1 MIFTIIHVLLYCSF
15 TSKKTI
21 TDIRFSIFVVSLHR
35 EQHDD
40 KHFIYLFECS
50 FDCSYL
56 SWVCAAIETLKMN
69 LNIANPHSLVSSKF
83 HCCSTTFYFA
93 LTSHS
98 HRQCFDIS
106 KKKITF
112 LCIIN
117 NFDNTNQF
125 VCRTKYLDK
134 CKRKYF
140 MLHGS
145 FACTLD
151 ELVWGIGWRIVSG
164 NSSVCMK
171 EELQEKR
178 CVVWNS
184 FVIVI
189 FYVLPRAKFTLHI
202 FSKSIRFLKPSNIF
216 IIFFSLFYI
225 IHSLRTLCFAFL
237 KTLNLLFKQGVV
249 KFLSE
254 YNYMQSTS
262 FLSIMMKN
270 IIFLG
275 IIFFFTFYL
284 ECFLQQFSI
293 VLYKHYILL
302 LFVKRDSQRLNIIF
316 IL

>member
-1 MIFTIIHVLLYCSF
+1 MSCLCIVNNMTINILSIYSNVLLTVLIYPE
-15 TSKKTI
+15 
-21 TDIRFSIFVVSLHR
+21 FVLLL
-35 EQHDD
+35 
-40 KHFIYLFECS
+40 KLWKWI
-50 FDCSYL
+50 
-56 SWVCAAIETLKMN
+56 WTLQT
-69 LNIANPHSLVSSKF
+69 LILLSLVSF
-83 HCCSTTFYFA
+83 TVARQRFTLHWLLI
-93 LTSHS
+93 LTDNVLIF
-98 HRQCFDIS
+98 Q
-106 KKKITF
+106 KKNHF

-145 FACTLD
+145 FACTID

-293 VLYKHYILL
+293 VLYKHYIFL
-302 LFVKRDSQRLNIIF
+302 LFVERDSQRLNIIF